1 MSQSRI
7 GPAPPRAEWLR
18 ADADPRRV
26 DGPAPARPKP
36 GYGLRNDVVIEAP
49 RQPLAARAAHTF
61 NWMLALFAAL
71 LVVVAMGV
79 LIQLIYPLA
88 FAS

>member
-7 GPAPPRAEWLR
+7 GPAPPRADWLR
-18 ADADPRRV
+18 ADIDPRRSS
-26 DGPAPARPKP
+26 DAPPARPKP
-36 GYGLRNDVVIEAP
+36 GFGLRNDVVIEAP
-49 RQPLAARAAHTF
+49 RQRLAARAAHTF
-61 NWMLALFAAL
+61 NWMLALIAAV
-71 LVVVAMGV
+71 LVVAAMGV